1 MLLSAWLFDVYP
13 AGAGM
18 LVWLLDE
25 NGRMHALHDDDFTPC
40 FYVRGPE
47 NELAALTASLRSRR
61 DVRLRRT
68 VRRDLFLD
76 RELEVLEIGVRPPVR
91 LPGVLH
97 AAAEAFPQ
105 LTYYD
110 ADIPLPQRYV
120 LARGV
125 FPVALCQVEYTLPE
139 GHRDGV
145 SGGPSRPEP
154 GEGKA
159 RAVVEGRLRSI
170 ATLDTPWEIDY
181 RLPPLRAMS
190 LYLVNR
196 HGEVVEGERGE
207 TAETEERRREHTSR
221 GDRNPSLGAERNP
234 AHARRGT
241 RQTHADLVVEVDGR
255 QHVFPRRHGRRLL
268 LGVRH
273 LLERHD
279 PDLIVTAFGDSYLLP
294 RLLHLSQHYGIPL
307 PLNRDPHQT
316 VAHKAARSYFSYGRI
331 IFRDEQHLLFGRWH
345 IDHRNAFLSDD
356 YGLDGTVE
364 IARLSGLP
372 VQTVAR
378 VSTGTGISAMQV
390 ATAWRRGVLV
400 PWQKRQP
407 ESLKSGIDLLHADK
421 GGLVYT
427 PTPGLHQ
434 HVAELDF
441 TAMYPSIMVHFNI
454 SPETVGAAC
463 CDGVPVPEL
472 GTPICRHRQGL
483 VPETLAPLL
492 EKRRRYKALVR
503 ALPADDPRR
512 QAFQRR
518 YSAHKWLLVT
528 CFGYLGYKN
537 ARFGRIEAHEAVTA
551 YGREVLLRAKEIVEE
566 RGFRVLHL
574 YVDGLWIDRPG
585 AAQRPDYETLLA
597 EIEQGT
603 GLHIALEGIYRWLA
617 FLPSRVEPRVTVA
630 NRYFG
635 AFEDGTLKVRGIE
648 ARRHD
653 TPTFIR
659 QTQLGALEILAA
671 APDAAAYRRLP
682 QAIAYAP
689 AADDRSAGQAPLDE
703 LIVTHNLSRRP
714 EEFVVRTPAAR
725 VAAELTG
732 AGVELSPGES
742 LRFLY
747 VPGPEKARAWD
758 LIDAPTLYDD
768 QAYTVLLLRALE
780 SLFAPVGVD
789 TAPWPCGWARR
800 LLGLLDPPPTV
811 DALAALVSYGAAP
824 SRTPPP
830 SDFCSRRR
838 SVRRRGRRRS
848 SPSVVSQ
855 KRRACAS
862 IGGASNQDLRFR
874 LKDSAGATHR
884 PRPSIVVGFSAARV
898 TVQTAPHRE
907 ARNLFVLVLH
917 PGAAVLMAAGAR
929 IVHQRG
935 RMARGAVPA
944 GTAVIHRERMRTV
957 KRCRTPRARR
967 MAGAAIAAKNASM
980 RGGPGV
986 AGRTRG
992 RRAGETAAAVAASAG
1007 RAAVGPRQRER
1018 REVVVECP
1026 IGPGRRPMAGPTFGA
1041 ESAVVSVV
1049 IGMAPDTGRRRVD
1062 VPAARVTVTAA
1073 HLGVRR
1079 FQGEAGA
1086 GVREDQVIPA

>member
-1 MLLSAWLFDVYP
+1 MFLSAWLFDVYP
-13 AGAGM
+13 AGDGM
-18 LVWLLDE
+18 LAWLLDPQ
-25 NGRMHALHDDDFTPC
+25 GRMHALHDDQFIPC
-40 FYVRGPE
+40 FYARGPE
-47 NELAALTASLRSRR
+47 NELAALDHLLRARHGETRQLSGGKWTPG
-61 DVRLRRT
+61 VSLRRT
-68 VRRDLFLD
+68 TRRDLFLD
-76 RELEVLEIGVRPPVR
+76 RELEVLEIGVRPPAR
-91 LPGVLH
+91 LPAVLH
-97 AAAEAFPQ
+97 AAAEAFPN

-125 FPVALCQVEYTLPE
+125 FPVALCQVEY
-139 GHRDGV
+139 
-145 SGGPSRPEP
+145 EP
-154 GEGKA
+154 DPG
-159 RAVVEGRLRSI
+159 GRLRHIS
-170 ATLDTPWEIDY
+170 TLDTPWEIDY

-196 HGEVVEGERGE
+196 HGEVVEGDRASHPGGE
-207 TAETEERRREHTSR
+207 KNETDEAQERRRAHNSR
-221 GDRNPSLGAERNP
+221 GDRSPSLGAERNP
-234 AHARRGT
+234 SHARRGT
-241 RQTHADLVVEVDGR
+241 RQTHADLVVEVEGR
-255 QHVFPRRHGRRLL
+255 RHVFPRRHGRRLL

-294 RLLHLSQHYGIPL
+294 RLLHLSQHYGLPL
-307 PLNRDPHQT
+307 PLNRDRHQA
-316 VAHKAARSYFSYGRI
+316 VARKAARSYFSYGRI

-345 IDHRNAFLSDD
+345 IDQRNAFLSDD
-356 YGLDGTVE
+356 YGLDGTIE

-407 ESLKSGIDLLHADK
+407 ESLKSGIDLLTADK

-441 TAMYPSIMVHFNI
+441 TAMYPSIMVNFNI

-472 GTPICRHRQGL
+472 GTPVCRHRQGL

-503 ALPADDPRR
+503 SLPAGDPRR

-551 YGREVLLRAKEIVEE
+551 YGREVLLRAKEIVEQ

-585 AAQRPDYETLLA
+585 AAQRPDYESLLA
-597 EIEQGT
+597 EIEHGT
-603 GLHIALEGIYRWLA
+603 GLHIALEGVYRWLA

-635 AFEDGTLKVRGIE
+635 AFEDGSLKVRGIE

-653 TPTFIR
+653 TPAFIR
-659 QTQLGALEILAA
+659 ETQLGALEILAD
-671 APDAAAYRRLP
+671 APDAAAFRRLLP
-682 QAIAYAP
+682 QAIAYA
-689 AADDRSAGQAPLDE
+689 RQRLLLLRAGHAPLDE

-714 EEFVVRTPAAR
+714 EEFTVRTPAAR

-732 AGVELSPGES
+732 AGVDLTPGEP

-758 LIDAPTLYDD
+758 LVDAAIPYDD
-768 QAYTVLLLRALE
+768 EAYTVLLLRALE

-789 TAPWPCGWARR
+789 NRTLALWLLGNAGYWGPPGSLPPPGVDARWPLLAAHRRPPHAKPGASALR
-800 LLGLLDPPPTV
+800 LLLPQSRV
-811 DALAALVSYGAAP
+811 DA
-824 SRTPPP
+824 
-830 SDFCSRRR
+830 
-838 SVRRRGRRRS
+838 
-848 SPSVVSQ
+848 
-855 KRRACAS
+855 
-862 IGGASNQDLRFR
+862 
-874 LKDSAGATHR
+874 
-884 PRPSIVVGFSAARV
+884 
-898 TVQTAPHRE
+898 
-907 ARNLFVLVLH
+907 
-917 PGAAVLMAAGAR
+917 
-929 IVHQRG
+929 
-935 RMARGAVPA
+935 
-944 GTAVIHRERMRTV
+944 
-957 KRCRTPRARR
+957 
-967 MAGAAIAAKNASM
+967 
-980 RGGPGV
+980 
-986 AGRTRG
+986 
-992 RRAGETAAAVAASAG
+992 
-1007 RAAVGPRQRER
+1007 RQE
-1018 REVVVECP
+1018 
-1026 IGPGRRPMAGPTFGA
+1026 
-1041 ESAVVSVV
+1041 AVV
-1049 IGMAPDTGRRRVD
+1049 
-1062 VPAARVTVTAA
+1062 
-1073 HLGVRR
+1073 H
-1079 FQGEAGA
+1079 
-1086 GVREDQVIPA
+1086 

>member
-1 MLLSAWLFDVYP
+1 MFLSAWLFDVYP
-13 AGAGM
+13 SGAGM

-25 NGRMHALHDDDFTPC
+25 EGRMHALHDTDFTPRL
-40 FYVRGPE
+40 YVRGPE
-47 NELAALTASLRSRR
+47 DELAALAHLLRARFGEMRLPVPGIALRRASHRACASRR
-61 DVRLRRT
+61 DPAEGPAQGVALSRT
-68 VRRDLFLD
+68 ERRDLFLD
-76 RELEVLEIGVRPPVR
+76 RQLEVLEIAVRPPSR
-91 LPGVLH
+91 LPAVLQ
-97 AAAEAFPQ
+97 AAAEAFPN

-120 LARGV
+120 LTRGV
-125 FPVALCQVEYTLPE
+125 FPVALCQAE
-139 GHRDGV
+139 HDDD
-145 SGGPSRPEP
+145 
-154 GEGKA
+154 
-159 RAVVEGRLRSI
+159 GRLRHL

-181 RLPPLRAMS
+181 RLPPLRVMS

-196 HGEVVEGERGE
+196 HGEVVEGERNPPADAPIESDGHP
-207 TAETEERRREHTSR
+207 RQ
-221 GDRNPSLGAERNP
+221 DRSPSLGAERNP
-234 AHARRGT
+234 SHAARGT
-241 RQTHADLVVEVDGR
+241 RQAHADLVVEVEGR
-255 QHVFPRRHGRRLL
+255 RHVFPRRHGRRLL

-294 RLLHLSQHYGIPL
+294 RLLHLSQHYRLPL
-307 PLNRDPHQT
+307 PLNRDARRA
-316 VAHKAARSYFSYGRI
+316 VAHKAAHSYFSYGRI

-356 YGLDGTVE
+356 YGLDGTIE

-407 ESLKSGIDLLHADK
+407 ESLKSGIDLLTADK

-441 TAMYPSIMVHFNI
+441 TAMYPSIMVNFNI
-454 SPETVGAAC
+454 SPETVGAVC

-472 GTPICRHRQGL
+472 GTPVCRHRQGL

-503 ALPADDPRR
+503 ALPPADPRR

-551 YGREVLLRAKEIVEE
+551 YGREVLLRAKEIVEG

-585 AAQRPDYETLLA
+585 AAERPDYDSLLV
-597 EIEQGT
+597 EIERQT
-603 GLHIALEGIYRWLA
+603 GLHIALEGVYRWLS

-659 QTQLGALEILAA
+659 ETQLGALEILAD
-671 APDAAAYRRLP
+671 APDAAGFRRLLP
-682 QAIAYAP
+682 QAIAYA
-689 AADDRSAGQAPLDE
+689 RQRLLTLRAGRAPLDE

-725 VAAELTG
+725 VAAELTA
-732 AGVELSPGES
+732 AGVELSPGEA
-742 LRFLY
+742 LRFVY

-758 LIDAPTLYDD
+758 LVDAPTAYDD

-780 SLFAPVGVD
+780 SLFASVGVD
-789 TAPWPCGWARR
+789 NQTLALW
-800 LLGLLDPPPTV
+800 LLG
-811 DALAALVSYGAAP
+811 
-824 SRTPPP
+824 
-830 SDFCSRRR
+830 
-838 SVRRRGRRRS
+838 
-848 SPSVVSQ
+848 
-855 KRRACAS
+855 
-862 IGGASNQDLRFR
+862 N
-874 LKDSAGATHR
+874 AGYWG
-884 PRPSIVVGFSAARV
+884 P
-898 TVQTAPHRE
+898 
-907 ARNLFVLVLH
+907 
-917 PGAAVLMAAGAR
+917 PGALPPLGVDNRWPLLA
-929 IVHQRG
+929 
-935 RMARGAVPA
+935 
-944 GTAVIHRERMRTV
+944 
-957 KRCRTPRARR
+957 RTPRPAPIPPAVPRPAPPPR
-967 MAGAAIAAKNASM
+967 LAPLPAGA
-980 RGGPGV
+980 
-986 AGRTRG
+986 
-992 RRAGETAAAVAASAG
+992 
-1007 RAAVGPRQRER
+1007 
-1018 REVVVECP
+1018 
-1026 IGPGRRPMAGPTFGA
+1026 
-1041 ESAVVSVV
+1041 
-1049 IGMAPDTGRRRVD
+1049 
-1062 VPAARVTVTAA
+1062 
-1073 HLGVRR
+1073 
-1079 FQGEAGA
+1079 
-1086 GVREDQVIPA
+1086 

>member
-1 MLLSAWLFDVYP
+1 MPSLSAWLFDVYP
-13 AGAGM
+13 NGVGM
-18 LVWLLDE
+18 TLWLLDE
-25 NGRMHALHDDDFTPC
+25 TGRMHALHDDDFTPSL
-40 FYVRGPE
+40 YARGPE
-47 NELAALTASLRSRR
+47 DELAALAHLLRTRYGESRPLSQGGSTQSPGIA
-61 DVRLRRT
+61 LRRT
-68 VRRDLFLD
+68 ARRDLFLD
-76 RELEVLEIGVRPPVR
+76 RELEVLEIDVRPPAR
-91 LPGVLH
+91 LQAVLH
-97 AAAEAFPQ
+97 AAAEAFPH

-125 FPVALCQVEYTLPE
+125 FPVALCQVE
-139 GHRDGV
+139 HDV
-145 SGGPSRPEP
+145 D
-154 GEGKA
+154 
-159 RAVVEGRLRSI
+159 GRLRTI
-170 ATLDTPWEIDY
+170 TTLDTPWEIDY

-196 HGEVVEGERGE
+196 HGEVVEGDRTTSVSERNG
-207 TAETEERRREHTSR
+207 RQR
-221 GDRNPSLGAERNP
+221 GDGGEGEAAVSPQGQPRGDQASLGAERNP
-234 AHARRGT
+234 SHAPRGT

-273 LLERHD
+273 LIQRHD

-294 RLLHLSQHYGIPL
+294 RLLHLAQHYGLPL
-307 PLNRDPHQT
+307 PLNRDPRQA

-356 YGLDGTVE
+356 YGLDGTIE

-407 ESLKSGIDLLHADK
+407 ESLKSGIDLLTADK

-454 SPETVGAAC
+454 SPETVGATC

-472 GTPICRHRQGL
+472 GTAICRHRQGL

-503 ALPADDPRR
+503 ALPAGDPRR

-551 YGREVLLRAKEIVEE
+551 YGREVLLRAKEIVEG

-585 AAQRPDYETLLA
+585 AAFRPDYETLLA
-597 EIEQGT
+597 EIEHGT
-603 GLHIALEGIYRWLA
+603 GLHIALEGVYRWLA

-635 AFEDGTLKVRGIE
+635 AFEDGSLKVRGIE

-653 TPTFIR
+653 TPAFIR
-659 QTQLGALEILAA
+659 QTQLGALQILAA
-671 APDAAAYRRLP
+671 APDADAFRRLLP
-682 QAIAYAP
+682 QAIAYA
-689 AADDRSAGQAPLDE
+689 RQRLQTLRAGQAPLDE

-732 AGVELSPGES
+732 AGVNLSPGEP

-758 LIDAPTLYDD
+758 LIDAPTVYDD

-789 TAPWPCGWARR
+789 NPTLALW
-800 LLGLLDPPPTV
+800 LLGNAGYWGPPGSLPPAGVDPRWPLL
-811 DALAALVSYGAAP
+811 
-824 SRTPPP
+824 
-830 SDFCSRRR
+830 
-838 SVRRRGRRRS
+838 
-848 SPSVVSQ
+848 
-855 KRRACAS
+855 
-862 IGGASNQDLRFR
+862 GGAPQRVRTSSVAPR
-874 LKDSAGATHR
+874 LPLSHAKLA
-884 PRPSIVVGFSAARV
+884 RPSEAL
-898 TVQTAPHRE
+898 TA
-907 ARNLFVLVLH
+907 
-917 PGAAVLMAAGAR
+917 M
-929 IVHQRG
+929 
-935 RMARGAVPA
+935 
-944 GTAVIHRERMRTV
+944 
-957 KRCRTPRARR
+957 
-967 MAGAAIAAKNASM
+967 
-980 RGGPGV
+980 
-986 AGRTRG
+986 
-992 RRAGETAAAVAASAG
+992 
-1007 RAAVGPRQRER
+1007 
-1018 REVVVECP
+1018 
-1026 IGPGRRPMAGPTFGA
+1026 
-1041 ESAVVSVV
+1041 
-1049 IGMAPDTGRRRVD
+1049 
-1062 VPAARVTVTAA
+1062 
-1073 HLGVRR
+1073 
-1079 FQGEAGA
+1079 
-1086 GVREDQVIPA
+1086 

>member
-1 MLLSAWLFDVYP
+1 
-13 AGAGM
+13 M

-25 NGRMHALHDDDFTPC
+25 HGRMHALRDEDFVPC
-40 FYVRGPE
+40 FYARGPE
-47 NELAALTASLRSRR
+47 DELADLAHLLRARR
-61 DVRLRRT
+61 APVTLHRT
-68 VRRDLFLD
+68 ERRDLFLD
-76 RELEVLEIGVRPPVR
+76 RQLEVLAIGVTVPSR
-91 LPGVLH
+91 LPAVLRW
-97 AAAEAFPQ
+97 ASEAHPD

-120 LARGV
+120 LARGT
-125 FPVALCQVEYTLPE
+125 FPVARCQVEYIPNGGPVPGRAATPGGGPARDRASVE
-139 GHRDGV
+139 GH
-145 SGGPSRPEP
+145 PSTAL
-154 GEGKA
+154 GA
-159 RAVVEGRLRSI
+159 RLQHIE
-170 ATLDTPWEIDY
+170 TLDTPWEIDY
-181 RLPPLRAMS
+181 RLPPLRVMS
-190 LYLVNR
+190 LYLINR
-196 HGEVVEGERGE
+196 HGEVVEGTRASPKGDPPASEAKLEHGPRGGR
-207 TAETEERRREHTSR
+207 TAGE
-221 GDRNPSLGAERNP
+221 GGERNP
-234 AHARRGT
+234 GHVPQGS

-255 QHVFPRRHGRRLL
+255 RHVFPRRSGRRLL

-279 PDLIVTAFGDSYLLP
+279 PDLILTAYGDSFLLP
-294 RLLHLSQHYGIPL
+294 RLLQLSQHYGIPL
-307 PLNRDPHQT
+307 PLNRDPGQA
-316 VAHKAARSYFSYGRI
+316 VAHKAAHSYFSYGRI

-345 IDHRNAFLSDD
+345 LDHHNAFLGGD
-356 YGLDGTVE
+356 YGLDGTIE

-454 SPETVGAAC
+454 SPETVGAQC

-472 GTPICRHRQGL
+472 GTPVCRHRQGL

-574 YVDGLWIDRPG
+574 YVDGLWLDRPG
-585 AAQRPDYETLLA
+585 ARERPDYEALLA
-597 EIEQGT
+597 EIQRDT
-603 GLHIALEGIYRWLA
+603 GLHIALEGVYRWLA

-659 QTQLGALEILAA
+659 ETQLGALEILAE
-671 APDAAAYRRLP
+671 APDAAGFRRLLP
-682 QAIAYAP
+682 QAVAYA
-689 AADDRSAGQAPLDE
+689 GQRLQTLRGGRAPLEE
-703 LIVTHNLSRRP
+703 LVVAHNLSRRP
-714 EEFVVRTPAAR
+714 EEFTVRTAAAR
-725 VAAELTG
+725 VAGELTR
-732 AGVELSPGES
+732 AGVQLSPGER
-742 LRFLY
+742 LNFVY

-758 LIDAPTLYDD
+758 LIEAPAAYDR
-768 QAYTVLLLRALE
+768 QAYTVLFLRALE

-789 TAPWPCGWARR
+789 AGTLALW
-800 LLGLLDPPPTV
+800 LLGGAGYWGPPGALPPTGIDGRWPLLEAERV
-811 DALAALVSYGAAP
+811 NRRPP
-824 SRTPPP
+824 SR
-830 SDFCSRRR
+830 
-838 SVRRRGRRRS
+838 
-848 SPSVVSQ
+848 
-855 KRRACAS
+855 
-862 IGGASNQDLRFR
+862 
-874 LKDSAGATHR
+874 
-884 PRPSIVVGFSAARV
+884 
-898 TVQTAPHRE
+898 
-907 ARNLFVLVLH
+907 
-917 PGAAVLMAAGAR
+917 PGAAL
-929 IVHQRG
+929 
-935 RMARGAVPA
+935 
-944 GTAVIHRERMRTV
+944 
-957 KRCRTPRARR
+957 
-967 MAGAAIAAKNASM
+967 
-980 RGGPGV
+980 
-986 AGRTRG
+986 
-992 RRAGETAAAVAASAG
+992 
-1007 RAAVGPRQRER
+1007 
-1018 REVVVECP
+1018 P
-1026 IGPGRRPMAGPTFGA
+1026 IPW
-1041 ESAVVSVV
+1041 
-1049 IGMAPDTGRRRVD
+1049 
-1062 VPAARVTVTAA
+1062 AAREPQP
-1073 HLGVRR
+1073 H
-1079 FQGEAGA
+1079 
-1086 GVREDQVIPA
+1086 PAFA

>member
-1 MLLSAWLFDVYP
+1 MPSLSAWLFDVYP
-13 AGAGM
+13 GGAGM
-18 LVWLLDE
+18 ILWLLDE
-25 NGRMHALHDDDFTPC
+25 AGRMHALHDDDFTPC

-47 NELAALTASLRSRR
+47 DELAALTGWLHSRR
-61 DVRLRRT
+61 DVVLRRT
-68 VRRDLFLD
+68 ARRDLFLD
-76 RELEVLEIGVRPPVR
+76 RELEVLEIGVRPPTR
-91 LPGVLH
+91 LPAVLH
-97 AAAEAFPQ
+97 AAAEAFPY

-120 LARGV
+120 LARGI
-125 FPVALCQVEYTLPE
+125 FPVALCQVE
-139 GHRDGV
+139 HDDDH
-145 SGGPSRPEP
+145 
-154 GEGKA
+154 
-159 RAVVEGRLRSI
+159 RLRTI
-170 ATLDTPWEIDY
+170 TTLDTPWEIDY

-196 HGEVVEGERGE
+196 HGEVVAGDRASHSASHPGGDPGGDPEEDSASHPGGDPEGETLGPPPEATPDDRP
-207 TAETEERRREHTSR
+207 R

-241 RQTHADLVVEVDGR
+241 RQAHADLVVEVDGR

-294 RLLHLSQHYGIPL
+294 RLLHLAQHYGIPL
-307 PLNRDPHQT
+307 PLNRDPRQT
-316 VAHKAARSYFSYGRI
+316 VAHKASRSYFSYGRI

-356 YGLDGTVE
+356 YGLDGTIE

-407 ESLKSGIDLLHADK
+407 ESLKSGIDLLIADK

-454 SPETVGAAC
+454 SPETVGATC

-472 GTPICRHRQGL
+472 GTPVCRHRQGL

-503 ALPADDPRR
+503 ALPAGDPRR

-551 YGREVLLRAKEIVEE
+551 YGREVLLRAKEIVEG

-585 AAQRPDYETLLA
+585 VAQRPDYETLLA

-603 GLHIALEGIYRWLA
+603 GLHIALEGVYRWLA

-653 TPTFIR
+653 TPTYIR

-671 APDAAAYRRLP
+671 APDAAAFRRLLP
-682 QAIAYAP
+682 QAIAYA
-689 AADDRSAGQAPLDE
+689 RQRLLTLRAGRAPLDE

-732 AGVELSPGES
+732 AGVELSPGEP

-789 TAPWPCGWARR
+789 NRTLALWLLGNAGYWGPPGSLPPPGVDPRWPLLATGRGSRHRGGRSSLPR
-800 LLGLLDPPPTV
+800 LLLP
-811 DALAALVSYGAAP
+811 
-824 SRTPPP
+824 
-830 SDFCSRRR
+830 
-838 SVRRRGRRRS
+838 
-848 SPSVVSQ
+848 
-855 KRRACAS
+855 
-862 IGGASNQDLRFR
+862 
-874 LKDSAGATHR
+874 
-884 PRPSIVVGFSAARV
+884 
-898 TVQTAPHRE
+898 
-907 ARNLFVLVLH
+907 
-917 PGAAVLMAAGAR
+917 PGAAVRLENLE
-929 IVHQRG
+929 Q
-935 RMARGAVPA
+935 P
-944 GTAVIHRERMRTV
+944 
-957 KRCRTPRARR
+957 
-967 MAGAAIAAKNASM
+967 
-980 RGGPGV
+980 
-986 AGRTRG
+986 
-992 RRAGETAAAVAASAG
+992 
-1007 RAAVGPRQRER
+1007 
-1018 REVVVECP
+1018 
-1026 IGPGRRPMAGPTFGA
+1026 
-1041 ESAVVSVV
+1041 AVV
-1049 IGMAPDTGRRRVD
+1049 P
-1062 VPAARVTVTAA
+1062 
-1073 HLGVRR
+1073 
-1079 FQGEAGA
+1079 
-1086 GVREDQVIPA
+1086 